1 MNDFMTLA
9 KSRYSVRSY
18 QSRPVEQ
25 EKIEKILEAARIA
38 PTAWFLSRWATMWRA
53 AAPMKKKRYARR

>member
-38 PTAWFLSRWATMWRA
+38 PPPATISR
-53 AAPMKKKRYARR
+53 KRFTSSPVRKGARPWPR